1 MGVTVQEEQDGVQLM
16 RITGLLKKSEL
27 DAVQAEAAKKL
38 DSDPSL
44 SFKLLIVVEN
54 FAGWERGA
62 DWDDMSFYAG
72 YGDKITKIAIVG
84 DPAWES
90 DMLLFAGAGVR
101 LAPVRYFNKGQLAEA
116 KDWLR

>member
-1 MGVTVQEEQDGVQLM
+1 MGAT
-16 RITGLLKKSEL
+16 IKKDDNGIWVVNFSGALGKEDL
-27 DAVQAEAAKKL
+27 DAVQAAGIKGHEPGERARVL
-38 DSDPSL
+38 VLVDDDFRGFTGGVQEWSDV
-44 SFKLLIVVEN
+44 SFIVK
-54 FAGWERGA
+54 
-62 DWDDMSFYAG
+62 